1 MVKDLPAMW
10 KIQVQSPGGKISWRR
25 EWQPISVLLLGE
37 FHGQRSLAGHKES
50 DTTEHASI
58 VSSVGFVGYMVPLQ
72 LLISTIAAGMKT

>member
-1 MVKDLPAMW
+1 MQEM
-10 KIQVQSPGGKISWRR
+10 QVGSVSWEDTLEKEMATHCSILAGK
-25 EWQPISVLLLGE
+25 